1 MKKLISLILTF
12 SCLISLVSVCAY
24 EAELTTLTSEQLQ
37 QKASEA
43 SAKFGISP
51 DSITLETAMPQI
63 VQPYGLSQEALVSP
77 ARAQWV
83 QDTAKYLENV
93 YEQPFSHIEESEDFI
108 TFYFDVQ
115 ENSETNQLSI
125 SPEELDNKEVYDDQ
139 EVPYYDDQ
147 VYMVQYVK
155 PESALA
161 STTYSTKFVYY
172 WGWAEKYQL
181 LDSSPSAGTIFNVSS
196 SVMLMALAGAVT
208 PLQSV
213 VLTAFQMTIS
223 EFISAYSSSVSV
235 LGKTYANYYFMNKYA
250 YVLVN
255 GTWLPGCVVGSR
267 RGFNYCSGG
276 YVTSGGQ
283 TVWTEITG
291 KVGYPDNNP
300 TNYDTLD
307 KKPHYDDNTWL
318 INKAI
323 EYFTVYD
330 TSLYNDIYGTALNKL

>member
-1 MKKLISLILTF
+1 MKRFISLILTLSF
-12 SCLISLVSVCAY
+12 LISLVSVCAY
-24 EAELTTLTSEQLQ
+24 EPERTTLPLELLQERVSTVSAQYGKSADRITS
-37 QKASEA
+37 
-43 SAKFGISP
+43 
-51 DSITLETAMPQI
+51 ETAMPQI
-63 VQPYGLSQEALVSP
+63 AQPYSLSKETITSP
-77 ARAQWV
+77 SRAQWV
-83 QDTAKYLENV
+83 EDTAKYLENV
-93 YEQPFSHIEESEDFI
+93 YDQPFSHTEESEDFI
-108 TFYFDVQ
+108 TFYFDTQ
-115 ENSETNQLSI
+115 ESAETNQLSI
-125 SPEELDNKEVYDDQ
+125 SAEDLSDKEVYDDQ
-139 EVPYYDDQ
+139 EIPYYDDQ

-181 LDSSPSAGTIFNVSS
+181 LDSSPSAGTIFNISS
-196 SVMLMALAGAVT
+196 SVLLMALAGAVT

-213 VLTAFQMTIS
+213 ILTAFQMTTS
-223 EFISAYSSSVSV
+223 EFISAYGSYVSV

-276 YVTSGGQ
+276 YITSGGQ

-323 EYFTVYD
+323 EYYTVYD
-330 TSLYNDIYGTALNKL
+330 TSLYSDIYGTALNKL